1 MKIKRIAAYL
11 IDILIVSVIANI
23 IFSIPAFEH
32 SNSSYLEA
40 NKEMTEYF
48 QKANTNLDMKE
59 LNEITYKVVYASRYL
74 SIIEIAVTILYFG
87 VLQFILDGQTL
98 GKKLLKIKIK
108 PEKGKSLN
116 SGLFMLR
123 TIILHNV
130 IFNLISTISVIT
142 LNQDLALNINSYS
155 SYGGLIVELIII
167 GTIIFRE
174 DERGLHDLIANT
186 KVVPLK
192 EEK

>member
-1 MKIKRIAAYL
+1 MKLKRVAAYI
-11 IDILIVSVIANI
+11 IDILIISVIANL
-23 IFSIPAFEH
+23 IFSIPVFEH
-32 SNSSYLEA
+32 NSNAYLEA
-40 NKEMTEYF
+40 NKEMTEYI
-48 QKANTNLDMKE
+48 QKADTTLDMKK

-74 SIIEIAVTILYFG
+74 SIIEIALTILYFG
-87 VLQFILDGQTL
+87 VLQFILDGQTI

-130 IFNLISTISVIT
+130 IFDIISTVSVIT
-142 LNQDLALNINSYS
+142 LNQNLALKINSYS
-155 SYGGLIVELIII
+155 SYGALLVELIII
-167 GTIIFRE
+167 GTIIFRD

-192 EEK
+192 EEN